1 MPKIFRIFSLNDS
14 GWGRGSGGGGDQ
26 KPPPQRGDGPPDL
39 DELWRDFNRRI
50 NSMFRRGGGG
60 SGDPPSGSGG
70 SDSGPIKGV
79 GTAIVVMAVAGGL
92 VWLASGFYIVPEGSQ
107 SAIMRFGEFRQ
118 LEERAGITWRWP
130 YPVEAHEL
138 VNAQQ
143 LRQVEVGYRNSVRN
157 KTLRES
163 LMLTND
169 QSIVDIQF
177 ALQYRIGDVR
187 AFLFNNNFN
196 GISEDVVRQAAET
209 AMREVVGR
217 RTIDQVLYEEKE
229 QVAKDSRTRA
239 QALLDRYTS
248 GITLID
254 VTIQQAQPPDQVQDA
269 FEDAN
274 KAAQDRERLIN
285 EGRAYANDIIPKAR
299 GAAARLGEEAEG
311 YKQRVIATAQG
322 DSSRFQQVLTEYNK
336 APQVTRDRMYTEMMQ
351 QVLTSA
357 SKVYIDSKAG
367 SNLLY
372 LPLDRLMQQ
381 AGAEVPGRAAG
392 GQVDAP
398 APVSQPAPPMP
409 RSDGLRGRERD
420 SR

>member
-1 MPKIFRIFSLNDS
+1 MFKKLRIFSLNDS
-14 GWGRGSGGGGDQ
+14 GWGRGGGDS

-50 NSMFRRGGGG
+50 NSLFRKGGGTPPPSQGGG
-60 SGDPPSGSGG
+60 SSPGSARGA
-70 SDSGPIKGV
+70 
-79 GTAIVVMAVAGGL
+79 GTGLLVIAVAGGL
-92 VWLASGFYIVPEGSQ
+92 LWLGSGFYIVPEGNQ
-107 SAIMRFGEFRQ
+107 SAIMRFGEFRH
-118 LEERAGITWRWP
+118 LEERAGFTWRWP
-130 YPVEAHEL
+130 YPIEAHEL

-143 LRQVEVGYRNSVRN
+143 LRQVEVGYRNTVRN

-187 AFLFNNNFN
+187 AFLFNNNFS
-196 GISEDVVRQAAET
+196 GVSEDAVRQAAET

-229 QVAKDSRTRA
+229 QVAKDARQRA

-248 GITLID
+248 GISLID

-311 YKQRVIATAQG
+311 YKQRVVATAQG
-322 DSSRFQQVLTEYNK
+322 DAARFRQVLTEYSK

-351 QVLTSA
+351 QVLTST
-357 SKVYIDSKAG
+357 SKIYIDAKSG
-367 SNLLY
+367 NNLLY
-372 LPLDRLMQQ
+372 LPLDRLIQQ
-381 AGAEVPGRAAG
+381 GTSSDSALSGRTSAGP
-392 GQVDAP
+392 DPAP
-398 APVSQPAPPMP
+398 ATAPSVPAS

-420 SR
+420 AR

>member
-1 MPKIFRIFSLNDS
+1 MHVVIPDMNKTNPMDDRSASPVKLVTLAARRLLRAAGLPGPAGATTSQNS
-14 GWGRGSGGGGDQ
+14 GRN
-26 KPPPQRGDGPPDL
+26 DGPPDL

-50 NSMFRRGGGG
+50 NGLFRKGGG
-60 SGDPPSGSGG
+60 SSQPPGGGQSAPSGSGRG
-70 SDSGPIKGV
+70 AAAGM
-79 GTAIVVMAVAGGL
+79 IVVAVAGAVLWIG
-92 VWLASGFYIVPEGSQ
+92 SGFYIVPEGNQ
-107 SAIMRFGEFRQ
+107 AAIMRFGEFRH

-143 LRQVEVGYRNSVRN
+143 LRQVEVGYRNTVRN

-187 AFLFNNNFN
+187 NFLFNNNF
-196 GISEDVVRQAAET
+196 GVSPEESVRQAAEN

-229 QVAKDSRTRA
+229 QVAKDARQRA
-239 QALLDRYTS
+239 QSLLDRYSS
-248 GITLID
+248 GICLID

-285 EGRAYANDIIPKAR
+285 VGRAYANDIKI
-299 GAAARLGEEAEG
+299 
-311 YKQRVIATAQG
+311 
-322 DSSRFQQVLTEYNK
+322 
-336 APQVTRDRMYTEMMQ
+336 
-351 QVLTSA
+351 
-357 SKVYIDSKAG
+357 
-367 SNLLY
+367 
-372 LPLDRLMQQ
+372 
-381 AGAEVPGRAAG
+381 GRAH
-392 GQVDAP
+392 V
-398 APVSQPAPPMP
+398 
-409 RSDGLRGRERD
+409 
-420 SR
+420 